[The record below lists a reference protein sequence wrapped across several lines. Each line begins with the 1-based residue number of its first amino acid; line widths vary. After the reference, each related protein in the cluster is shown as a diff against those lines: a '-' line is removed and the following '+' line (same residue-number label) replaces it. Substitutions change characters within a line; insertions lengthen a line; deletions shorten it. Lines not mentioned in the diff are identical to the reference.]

1 MCSAPTA
8 SLSFANVLST
18 MKYCHDMEY
27 STLISNIFGEKRY
40 SVDFRRIGQDS
51 YLYIQSSAA
60 RPLMTLRR
68 HNMEFLNGNW
78 RVTAIDGQPIDD
90 EEANVFIDI
99 AELKIHGNTGCNYFN
114 GAIYI
119 DPARTNAIDFSD
131 MGVTRMACHKAEQEQ
146 KMLVALEE
154 TRTAIAG
161 NDDTVLLMNKSG
173 REVLTL
179 KRIPLPQND

>member
-1 MCSAPTA
+1 
-8 SLSFANVLST
+8 
-18 MKYCHDMEY
+18 
-27 STLISNIFGEKRY
+27 
-40 SVDFRRIGQDS
+40 
-51 YLYIQSSAA
+51 
-60 RPLMTLRR
+60 
-68 HNMEFLNGNW
+68 
-78 RVTAIDGQPIDD
+78 
-90 EEANVFIDI
+90 
-99 AELKIHGNTGCNYFN
+99 
-114 GAIYI
+114 
-119 DPARTNAIDFSD
+119 